1 MDVSYKGEECI
12 LKILFK
18 EAKKKKISQ
27 TATKFLYDL
36 INGRSILSDFAYQ
49 DYIEID
55 FRERQLNRMI
65 TYMEHIME
73 WRD

>member
-1 MDVSYKGEECI
+1 MYLEN
-12 LKILFK
+12 
-18 EAKKKKISQ
+18 SQ
-27 TATKFLYDL
+27 TATNFYDL
-36 INGRSILSDFAYQ
+36 VINGRSILSDFAYQ